1 MPTGAVAF
9 WRGEKGYGRIV
20 GDDGEE
26 FFVHFSGVATRNDR
40 DVIEVLVEGERAAVT
55 ISDYVAADDD
65 EDYPDDTVR
74 RCAEDVR
81 VT

>member
-1 MPTGAVAF
+1 M
-9 WRGEKGYGRIV
+9 
-20 GDDGEE
+20 
-26 FFVHFSGVATRNDR
+26 
-40 DVIEVLVEGERAAVT
+40 IEVLVEGERVAVT